1 VSALSIQKFCR
12 DILHDMQFRE
22 LALSNPEE
30 AVSRYEFTLEERASL
45 LKGDVARLHQLGAS
59 GFLLLILSRFQIFG
73 LSLDVYNSRMR
84 KLSQDLNDKNV

>member
-1 VSALSIQKFCR
+1 MSVLSIHKFCH
-12 DILHDMQFRE
+12 DVLHDMQFRE

-30 AVSRYEFTLEERASL
+30 SVSRFDFTIEERAWL

-73 LSLDVYNSRMR
+73 LSLDVYNPRMR
-84 KLSQDLNDKNV
+84 KLSQETQR